1 MALERVAPVSLPRP
15 VLGAGGWPPPAWRA
29 GDQVLL
35 RLVGLQD
42 GVALLQGAGG
52 HVWRL
57 PATGT
62 QLAGLPLGT
71 ALSWTVVSTR
81 PQLALQ
87 LQATPPPFPDASPG
101 PASTNPAG
109 EPAAAPAPPAPPAGL
124 ALGDLRPDAEILR
137 LIHPLSGEATRLAVQ
152 WRHQV
157 LTGSPRSGERRERW
171 RQRAAEGALPWDLLA
186 TWLARDAQD
195 EPDADPDTPPRGQKP
210 LHFELRL
217 GALRLGLLL
226 VEPETE
232 TPPSPG
238 RVRLLAL
245 RLMLSP
251 PGWGPLVLQIEL
263 GAPGATGEPS
273 LHLRLAATEPEALG
287 RLQQL
292 LPRLAG
298 PITRLGLSLEGGRL
312 ERLRPGMA
320 LWSPPAGRVQ
330 PTRLPP
336 LLFRVAAELCLALW
350 ADETPAAAGP
360 PTARGSAQ

>member
-15 VLGAGGWPPPAWRA
+15 VPGVGGWPPPAWRA
-29 GDQVLL
+29 GDLVLL

-57 PATGT
+57 PATDVP
-62 QLAGLPLGT
+62 LAHLPLGT

-87 LQATPPPFPDASPG
+87 LQATPPPFPQPIPAPGRADAPIDRPTAPVPDQPATS
-101 PASTNPAG
+101 PASA
-109 EPAAAPAPPAPPAGL
+109 
-124 ALGDLRPDAEILR
+124 DLRPDAEILR
-137 LIHPLSGEATRLAVQ
+137 LIHPLSGEATRLAFQ

-157 LTGSPRSGERRERW
+157 LTGSRSGERRERW
-171 RQRAAEGALPWDLLA
+171 RQRAADGALPWGLLA
-186 TWLARDAQD
+186 TWLTQED
-195 EPDADPDTPPRGQKP
+195 EDGTNPDSPPGGQKP
-210 LHFELRL
+210 LHYELWL

-226 VEPETE
+226 VEPEAA
-232 TPPSPG
+232 PPRPSP
-238 RVRLLAL
+238 RTHLLAL

-251 PGWGPLVLQIEL
+251 PGWGPVVVQIEV
-263 GAPGATGEPS
+263 GATGPGAEPG
-273 LHLRLAATEPEALG
+273 LHLRVAAAEPEALV
-287 RLQQL
+287 RLQQQ

-312 ERLRPGMA
+312 EPLRAGMA
-320 LWSPPAGRVQ
+320 RWSPPAGRVQ

-360 PTARGSAQ
+360 PAARGSAQ

>member
-1 MALERVAPVSLPRP
+1 MALERIAPVSLPRP

-42 GVALLQGAGG
+42 GMALLQGAGG

-57 PATGT
+57 PATDA

-101 PASTNPAG
+101 PAGAGPAG
-109 EPAAAPAPPAPPAGL
+109 ESSAAPAPPAPAR
-124 ALGDLRPDAEILR
+124 ADLRPDAEILR
-137 LIHPLSGEATRLAVQ
+137 LIHPLSGEATRLALQ

-171 RQRAAEGALPWDLLA
+171 RQRAAEGALPWGLLA

-195 EPDADPDTPPRGQKP
+195 EPDADPPAHGQRP

-217 GALRLGLLL
+217 GALCLGLLL
-226 VEPETE
+226 VEPEAE
-232 TPPSPG
+232 PPLLPG

-245 RLMLSP
+245 RLMLNP
-251 PGWGPLVLQIEL
+251 PGWGPVVAQIEL
-263 GAPGATGEPS
+263 GSPDATGEPG
-273 LHLRLAATEPEALG
+273 LHLRLAAAEPEALV
-287 RLQQL
+287 RLQQQ

-312 ERLRPGMA
+312 ERLQPGMA

-360 PTARGSAQ
+360 PAARGSAQ

>member
-15 VLGAGGWPPPAWRA
+15 VPGVGGWPPPAWRA
-29 GDQVLL
+29 GDLVLL

-57 PATGT
+57 PATDVP
-62 QLAGLPLGT
+62 LAHLPLGT

-87 LQATPPPFPDASPG
+87 LQATPPPFPDPMPAPG
-101 PASTNPAG
+101 RTDAPIDR
-109 EPAAAPAPPAPPAGL
+109 AAAPVPAASPAL
-124 ALGDLRPDAEILR
+124 ADLRPDAEILR
-137 LIHPLSGEATRLAVQ
+137 LIHPLSGEATRLALQ

-157 LTGSPRSGERRERW
+157 LTGSRGGERRERW
-171 RQRAAEGALPWDLLA
+171 RQRAADGALPWGLLA
-186 TWLARDAQD
+186 TWLAREHEDD
-195 EPDADPDTPPRGQKP
+195 TDPDSPPGGQKP

-226 VEPETE
+226 VEPEVA
-232 TPPSPG
+232 PPQPSP
-238 RVRLLAL
+238 RTRLLAL

-251 PGWGPLVLQIEL
+251 PGWGPVVLQIEL
-263 GAPGATGEPS
+263 GGTGPGAEPG
-273 LHLRLAATEPEALG
+273 LHLRVAAAEPQALT
-287 RLQQL
+287 RLQQQ

-298 PITRLGLSLEGGRL
+298 PITRLGLSLEGGQL

-320 LWSPPAGRVQ
+320 LWTPPAGRVQ
-330 PTRLPP
+330 PARLPP

-350 ADETPAAAGP
+350 ADETPAAASP
-360 PTARGSAQ
+360 ASAQ